1 MTIAGLTLPLASFL
15 AVSRIQ
21 AVGSNCNPYL
31 VGQYLGLKVY
41 PSKVSSFFFRLLSVL
56 IVRTIYTTDLVFIDV

>member
-1 MTIAGLTLPLASFL
+1 MTIAGLNLPLTSFL

-41 PSKVSSFFFRLLSVL
+41 PSKVSSFFLSPSL
-56 IVRTIYTTDLVFIDV
+56 RPGRSDNIQY

>member
-1 MTIAGLTLPLASFL
+1 MTIPGLNLPLASFP

-41 PSKVSSFFFRLLSVL
+41 PSKVSSFNSQKNFLFALFSLLMFFV
-56 IVRTIYTTDLVFIDV
+56 IY